1 MHGLQLKNYSMDIMD
16 ACVNAAW
23 DSIPQTSCKAMSG
36 QNNRIS
42 GWNAYVAPARN
53 ESLFWHQLWVDC
65 GRPHSGA
72 VADCMRRTRVAC
84 HYAIRDVRRKE
95 TAIVQEN
102 FAKSIVENRNRTSG
116 LK

>member
-1 MHGLQLKNYSMDIMD
+1 MHRTQ
-16 ACVNAAW
+16 AA
-23 DSIPQTSCKAMSG
+23 
-36 QNNRIS
+36 
-42 GWNAYVAPARN
+42 Y
-53 ESLFWHQLWVDC
+53 
-65 GRPHSGA
+65 
-72 VADCMRRTRVAC
+72 